1 MQILLK
7 GYYGFGNLGDD
18 ILLAV
23 TWKIVNEKYKD
34 ASILVYSNFNENLV
48 GYDQVSAYN
57 HYIYKLTS
65 PNIKIVDWTNYHEV
79 DLVIDGGGG
88 VYFDY
93 SNGSILRRITNP
105 VARWMGVDSLNKL
118 DIWLRRVTRKR
129 RHIQFKKRIG
139 VGLGIGPYVP
149 AAKLFYQ
156 HLVEIGSTDVM
167 LVRDRTSLKYLNE
180 LKFTGD
186 ASLCSDLAF
195 CSEYW
200 MTDIKLHKKAA
211 QERNRVGIILLDWH
225 EGMKDRFEV
234 FRDFANDLIQ
244 AGKQIT
250 FFSFDENHDKAY
262 KSYFQSQFN
271 FEIWKPN
278 EVPLNDFLSSL
289 SAQDI
294 IFSARA
300 HGVILSALLG
310 VPAICIG
317 TSKKLE
323 EVSKMFPTS
332 SELMDEPVTVQALH
346 AQVTR
351 VTDHYDQILDCL
363 TQDVNTNKQ
372 MAMKT
377 LARLHQFL

>member
-23 TWKIVNEKYKD
+23 TWKIVSEKYKE

-48 GYDQVSAYN
+48 GFDQVSAYN

-65 PNIKIVDWTNYHEV
+65 PNVKIIDWTNYHEV

-93 SNGSILRRITNP
+93 SNGSMLRAITNQ
-105 VARWMGVDSLNKL
+105 VARWMGVKSLNKI
-118 DIWLRRVTRKR
+118 DKWLRTVTRKR

-180 LKFTGD
+180 FKFTGD
-186 ASLCSDLAF
+186 ASICSDLAF
-195 CSEYW
+195 CSDYW
-200 MTDIKLHKKAA
+200 MTDIKLHKNAA

-234 FRDFANDLIQ
+234 FREFANNLKRE
-244 AGKQIT
+244 GKQVT

-262 KSYFQSQFN
+262 KNFFQNQFN
-271 FEIWKPN
+271 FEAWKPN
-278 EVPLNDFLSSL
+278 EVPLNHFLNSL
-289 SAQDI
+289 STQDI

-332 SELMDEPVTVQALH
+332 TALLTEPITVDAL
-346 AQVTR
+346 QTQLKR
-351 VTDHYDQILDCL
+351 VTDHYDEVLGNL
-363 TQDVNTNKQ
+363 VRDVNANRQ
-372 MAMKT
+372 
-377 LARLHQFL
+377 LAAESLIRLCQYL